1 MGVNLHIE
9 RLNGK
14 LTYNVIPKVER
25 KIPISLKRETSK
37 YV

>member
-14 LTYNVIPKVER
+14 LTYNVVPKVER
-25 KIPISLKRETSK
+25 KIPIFLKEK
-37 YV
+37 LQNMF